1 MGNKIRDC
9 GLLIELLGANLW
21 TVLKL
26 SSLVSH
32 IITSLAQR
40 SKVDLCLISKCVVS
54 LSSKLVD
61 HASTFTVAKVL
72 FKNAITA
79 FYFRP

>member
-9 GLLIELLGANLW
+9 ELLIELLGANLW
-21 TVLKL
+21 AVLKL

-40 SKVDLCLISKCVVS
+40 SKVDLGLISKCVVS
-54 LSSKLVD
+54 LSSKLD
-61 HASTFTVAKVL
+61 HASTYHLRCYSKMPSLRFIFDL
-72 FKNAITA
+72 DS
-79 FYFRP
+79 